1 MGTIP
6 NNFPP
11 DSFLEIGQ
19 RITGTALNLPGNVP
33 FAQTVFFTAPT
44 SGLYEIG
51 GLLRI
56 IQTDGTGTINFLIRT
71 PTNGTV
77 NDTQPVTEDS
87 FINAGPVW
95 MNQGSVLQGSTTPA
109 GVTAATIYNLYVT
122 VERVF

>member
-11 DSFLEIGQ
+11 ESYLEIGQ
-19 RITGTALNLPGNVP
+19 RITGTALNLSGAIALPL
-33 FAQTVFFTAPT
+33 TTFFTAPT

-56 IQTDGTGTINFLIRT
+56 TQTDGAGDINFLIKT

-87 FINAGPVW
+87 FINAGPIW
-95 MNQGSVLQGSTTPA
+95 MNQGAQLQAQTTPTGTTA
-109 GVTAATIYNLYVT
+109 GTTYNLYVT